1 MVLNKT
7 MKIIT
12 WNCNMAFR
20 KKAEHIL
27 TKLPDILIVQEC
39 EHPDKLNF
47 KIGVPR
53 PNDLFWFGK
62 NLNKG
67 LGVFSYS
74 DYNIELLSVHNPEF
88 EYVLPLS
95 VRNDKIEF
103 IVFAIWAQK
112 PKNHDCYSE
121 QVWNAMHYY
130 SDLLNKKNVII
141 AGDFNSSSIW
151 DRPNRIY
158 NHSNLVSFLKN
169 RNIHSTYHIFLNQ
182 EQGKEKNPTL
192 FMHRKINR
200 PYHIDFCFASKNL
213 IDRIINVEVGEYEK
227 WTKLSDHKP
236 LIVTF
241 DLL

>member
-27 TKLPDILIVQEC
+27 TKLPDIFIVQEC

-112 PKNHDCYSE
+112 PKNHDCYTE

-141 AGDFNSSSIW
+141 AGDFKSSSI
-151 DRPNRIY
+151 
-158 NHSNLVSFLKN
+158 
-169 RNIHSTYHIFLNQ
+169 
-182 EQGKEKNPTL
+182 
-192 FMHRKINR
+192 
-200 PYHIDFCFASKNL
+200 
-213 IDRIINVEVGEYEK
+213 
-227 WTKLSDHKP
+227 
-236 LIVTF
+236 
-241 DLL
+241 